1 MLKQTQS
8 PPHHGEG
15 ATPKDTTMNPSPEFN
30 AAYAS
35 KGARSMKILHDIRD
49 MLADEIRDM
58 LSDMPADLSCSADPQ
73 SDYDVLSNVHADLL
87 KAKFRLLKR
96 KGEVTA

>member
-1 MLKQTQS
+1 LIGNHKT

-15 ATPKDTTMNPSPEFN
+15 ATPKGKTMNPSPEFN
-30 AAYAS
+30 EAYTS
-35 KGARSMKILHDIRD
+35 KGARSMKILHEVRD
-49 MLADEIRDM
+49 MLA
-58 LSDMPADLSCSADPQ
+58 DMPADLSCSVDPQ